1 MYLVFDFA
9 LNYFELVGEWEE
21 HLGLSYGAVVGVA
34 VEKQCWEEG
43 LSGKKNW
50 WVGKAG
56 YGAQKCPRR
65 WCEPTGSICVKA
77 LCLPLPIHHPIV

>member
-43 LSGKKNW
+43 LSRKKKMVGGKSWIWSPK
-50 WVGKAG
+50 V
-56 YGAQKCPRR
+56 
-65 WCEPTGSICVKA
+65 PT
-77 LCLPLPIHHPIV
+77 PLV